1 MRRDLI
7 KSLMILSF
15 MIFGV
20 LVIQDIIYY
29 GLYENI
35 IYWLIMGLILCAVFS
50 TVGAA
55 FGLRNNRFM
64 EDVNFMIA
72 LIGMAAFFICFI
84 ILIFRIVTTTES
96 LLHFI
101 GMILSVLIYK
111 KA

>member
-1 MRRDLI
+1 MRRDLV

-84 ILIFRIVTTTES
+84 ILIFRIITTTES

>member
-84 ILIFRIVTTTES
+84 ILIFRIITTTES

>member
-1 MRRDLI
+1 MRSNLI

-15 MIFGV
+15 MIFGIF
-20 LVIQDIIYY
+20 VIQDIIYY

-50 TVGAA
+50 TIGAA

-84 ILIFRIVTTTES
+84 ILMFRIVTTTES

>member
-1 MRRDLI
+1 MRRDLV